1 VSAITPIAI
10 RQTNLGAVLDA
21 GGRQLSADQF
31 KRDVVGKV
39 ISSGSIMV
47 PYYGSVTGSGRL
59 ELVYLSAGGIRGSAQ
74 RIGMGGASMV
84 GGTIEVDG
92 SWTID
97 ERERVCTTMRMGAT
111 VLAPRCPF

>member
-1 VSAITPIAI
+1 MSAITPIAI

-59 ELVYLSAGGIRGSAQ
+59 ELVYLSAGGFEDRHSG
-74 RIGMGGASMV
+74 
-84 GGTIEVDG
+84 
-92 SWTID
+92 
-97 ERERVCTTMRMGAT
+97 
-111 VLAPRCPF
+111 